1 MLVVTVQG
9 KDSLLTRWK
18 YCILVVIDS
27 ALAAFALEA
36 RRADGNLYPGNT
48 LKNMLSALFHENQGA
63 VNVKSFVDKGSRE
76 RNYPLLTNMLD
87 RQLHGML
94 RNSGIGVECK
104 RAHVQ
109 QQLWDK
115 GLHSPQAPLN
125 IIFFS
130 STVKI
135 SAREE
140 FRNIL
145 IWVSHKFSMPAAQ
158 SGKFTQS
165 LGQRITLG

>member
-1 MLVVTVQG
+1 MFLSVGSLPGMLVVTVQG

-18 YCILVVIDS
+18 YYILVVIDS

-36 RRADGNLYPGNT
+36 QRANGNLYPGNT

-87 RQLHGML
+87 RQLHSMP

-104 RAHVQ
+104 RAQVQ

-125 IIFFS
+125 IIFFFNS
-130 STVKI
+130 QNFCPRGVQ
-135 SAREE
+135 EH
-140 FRNIL
+140 FNL
-145 IWVSHKFSMPAAQ
+145 GFSQIQYASNPV
-158 SGKFTQS
+158 
-165 LGQRITLG
+165 R